1 MSYCFVVVIGC
12 SPPTSISHLLS
23 SISASGQA
31 AALGLLSNFLA
42 KPIFIFDA
50 DSMRPALERL
60 LPGIFGPDPNTSEK
74 VQG

>member
-1 MSYCFVVVIGC
+1 ME
-12 SPPTSISHLLS
+12 
-23 SISASGQA
+23 SGQA
-31 AALGLLSNFLA
+31 AALGPLSNFLA